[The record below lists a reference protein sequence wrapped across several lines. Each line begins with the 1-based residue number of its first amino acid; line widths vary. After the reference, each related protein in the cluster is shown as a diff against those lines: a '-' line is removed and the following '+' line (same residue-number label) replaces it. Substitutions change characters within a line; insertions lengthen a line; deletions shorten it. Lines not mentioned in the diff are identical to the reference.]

1 MAQKYDSVMTVLK
14 VHQMNEPYNLFKF
27 LPVVGYL
34 DHLTFF
40 YITFKIENNPMDAYK
55 TI

>member
-1 MAQKYDSVMTVLK
+1 MAQKYDSVMSVLK

-34 DHLTFF
+34 DLIFF
-40 YITFKIENNPMDAYK
+40 YTTFKIENNPMDAYK